1 MSSIKKRSLEERHA
15 AVPSSDAHASVT
27 DEDRTSGRST
37 STIAI
42 PRPRAPPEYLT
53 QQAEEESSSG
63 GSESLQNSKR
73 VTQAQMMGKTA
84 GRWTKEEHKKF
95 VTGKYPLNLNR

>member
-1 MSSIKKRSLEERHA
+1 M
-15 AVPSSDAHASVT
+15 T

-42 PRPRAPPEYLT
+42 ARPRAQPEYLT
-53 QQAEEESSSG
+53 QQPEEETSSA
-63 GSESLQNSKR
+63 GSESHQNSKK

-95 VTGKYPLNLNR
+95 VTGKYPLD

>member
-1 MSSIKKRSLEERHA
+1 M
-15 AVPSSDAHASVT
+15 T

-37 STIAI
+37 STISI
-42 PRPRAPPEYLT
+42 VRPRAPPEFFT

-63 GSESLQNSKR
+63 EGGSLQNSKK

-95 VTGKYPLNLNR
+95 VTGKYAVGLN